1 MSLTVNQRP
10 SGKNTLTTRLTLRHN
25 WDYGYSNPD
34 PTPFH
39 RKVGPRSVEFYSIH
53 FVASGKVRFGWDG
66 SSVSLSEGDLFCL
79 FPGSVYTYVKDCDV
93 PSTMITWTAFMGE
106 LMPSILK
113 HVDLGPE
120 RPYRRN
126 AFRDDALAVIKDIQR
141 LLRPQQDHSLQLMS
155 LGFQL
160 IHSID
165 PNRDQQLPAL
175 RRFGLA
181 RVRPR
186 IYGASLHGE
195 SVRGGPCRLGRR
207 ASQSLHPRFYPPIW
221 HLSVP
226 LHAAVDHGESDP
238 PVIRRGNQHHADRF
252 IPGVFGFVHVLPR
265 LYPVFRND
273 AERIHESEP
282 PIINERIA
290 MNRQC
295 DNEKGSPLATLRQTI
310 RGHPMRDSL

>member
-141 LLRPQQDHSLQLMS
+141 LLRQPQQDHSLQLMS

-165 PNRDQQLPAL
+165 PNRDQQLPAATAASDWL
-175 RRFGLA
+175 ESAPDIWGFIARRICPWRTLPPGPACIAVTSPALLPA
-181 RVRPR
+181 DM
-186 IYGASLHGE
+186 ASL
-195 SVRGGPCRLGRR
+195 RP
-207 ASQSLHPRFYPPIW
+207 
-221 HLSVP
+221 
-226 LHAAVDHGESDP
+226 
-238 PVIRRGNQHHADRF
+238 
-252 IPGVFGFVHVLPR
+252 
-265 LYPVFRND
+265 
-273 AERIHESEP
+273 
-282 PIINERIA
+282 
-290 MNRQC
+290 
-295 DNEKGSPLATLRQTI
+295 ATC
-310 RGHPMRDSL
+310 SS